1 MNAEHIYT
9 DCDFVKRLVFL
20 CSQKGIKYKSIENL
34 PRVLAMEFVN
44 SGIVSLTAGA
54 KETKEGLIE
63 NTRQKISRD
72 IKNGSPLKVEFLD
85 WYCRFFNCS
94 ADYLMGYIDTPTHE
108 EKSMKELTGLAP
120 GATKILV
127 DKYPI
132 VIDALNDLLTDIG
145 PFTTE
150 DSFYIGR
157 KKMALLEDLHRYLTE
172 QKEVQGLFSEL
183 VDKYDMDDYIYVK
196 GDRLALAT
204 FKPEKL
210 PLIKML
216 SIQEDLQDIKRFY
229 QRREEEK
236 KQPPAI

>member
-1 MNAEHIYT
+1 MDTVNINT
-9 DCDFVKRLVFL
+9 DSFTDRIRFL
-20 CSQKGIKYKSIENL
+20 CFQKGIVFKELKNL
-34 PRVLAMEFVN
+34 PRVLATELVD
-44 SGIVSLTAGA
+44 SGIVPFADREAEIS
-54 KETKEGLIE
+54 
-63 NTRQKISRD
+63 NVRHKIMD
-72 IKNGSPLKVEFLD
+72 DLKKDSPRTTEHLD

-94 ADYLMGYIDTPTHE
+94 ADYLMGYIDTPSHE

-120 GATKILV
+120 GATRILV

-229 QRREEEK
+229 QRREEE
-236 KQPPAI
+236 

>member
-1 MNAEHIYT
+1 MISEHICT
-9 DCDFVKRLVFL
+9 DCDFVNRIIFL

-108 EKSMKELTGLAP
+108 EKGIQELTGLDPEAVKTLLRKHP
-120 GATKILV
+120 E
-127 DKYPI
+127 
-132 VIDALNDLLTDIG
+132 VIMGLNDLLLDIEAPG
-145 PFTTE
+145 IEYKPGSISFLKRGLLYRLHNYLMSPGDIKEMFTLDGDDVLPINKDDVIVINTGE
-150 DSFYIGR
+150 PRTIAAF
-157 KKMALLEDLHRYLTE
+157 KL
-172 QKEVQGLFSEL
+172 
-183 VDKYDMDDYIYVK
+183 DM
-196 GDRLALAT
+196 
-204 FKPEKL
+204 L
-210 PLIKML
+210 PSLQMMQ
-216 SIQEDLQDIKRFY
+216 IQEVLQNIRNYYIHKD
-229 QRREEEK
+229 E
-236 KQPPAI
+236 